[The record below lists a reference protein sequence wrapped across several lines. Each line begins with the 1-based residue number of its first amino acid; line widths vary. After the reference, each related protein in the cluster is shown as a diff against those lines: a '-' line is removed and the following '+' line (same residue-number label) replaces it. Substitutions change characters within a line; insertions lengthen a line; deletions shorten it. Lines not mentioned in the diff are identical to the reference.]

1 MIVLLTDFGL
11 EGPYVGQLRAVLLRH
26 APGIPVVN
34 LFADLSPFNP
44 RAAAYLLPAYVQEFP
59 PGSVFLVVVDP
70 GVGSQRGAV
79 VMQAD
84 TRWYVAPDNGVLE
97 MVSRRASGT
106 RHWAINYQ
114 PERLSAS
121 FHGRDLF
128 APVAARLALG
138 APVPGDYLEQAA
150 SPYGDWPHELFEVV
164 YIDRFG
170 NAVTG
175 MRAAAL
181 DRDAVLEV
189 KGRRLAYARVFAEA
203 APETPFWYENA
214 NGLVELALR
223 EASLAGRLGLA
234 VGDEVSPR

>member
-11 EGPYVGQLRAVLLRH
+11 EGPYVGQLRAMLLRH
-26 APGIPVVN
+26 APGIPVVD
-34 LFADLSPFNP
+34 LFADLPPFNP
-44 RAAAYLLPAYVQEFP
+44 RAAAYLLPAYVEEFP

-70 GVGSQRGAV
+70 GVGTERGAL

-84 TRWYVAPDNGVLE
+84 TRWYVGPDNGVLE
-97 MVSRRASGT
+97 MVARRAAGSRR
-106 RHWAINYQ
+106 WAINYR

-138 APVPGDYLEQAA
+138 APVPGDYLDRAGSA
-150 SPYGDWPHELFEVV
+150 YGGWPDELFEVV

-170 NAVTG
+170 NAMTG
-175 MRAAAL
+175 VRAAAL
-181 DRDAVLEV
+181 GRDTVLQV
-189 KGRRLAYARVFAEA
+189 KGVRLAYARVFAEA
-203 APETPFWYENA
+203 APGTPFWYENA

-223 EASLAGRLGLA
+223 EASLARHLDLA
-234 VGDEVSPR
+234 VGVAVSQA